1 MRTFAALTLT
11 CFMLS
16 SVPAFAKDEKPVDPD
31 KKICRRAAS
40 TGSRM
45 SKPEC
50 HTKAEWAAIDEN
62 NRQSSQWYADRRGGN
77 AATDRQ

>member
-50 HTKAEWAAIDEN
+50 HTKAEWKIIDDEN
-62 NRQSSQWYADRRGGN
+62 SDATRRFTERRSSGTGPM
-77 AATDRQ
+77 

>member
-16 SVPAFAKDEKPVDPD
+16 SVSAFAEDGKPVDPD

-45 SKPEC
+45 SKSEC

-62 NRQSSQWYADRRGGN
+62 NRQASQWYTDRRNGSAN
-77 AATDRQ
+77 TDRH